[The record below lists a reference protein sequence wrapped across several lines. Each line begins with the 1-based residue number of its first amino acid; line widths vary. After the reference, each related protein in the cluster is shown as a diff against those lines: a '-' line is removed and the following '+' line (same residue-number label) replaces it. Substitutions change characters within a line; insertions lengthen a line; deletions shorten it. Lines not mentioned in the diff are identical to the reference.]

1 MSASSPIPCVCSG
14 GGGGS
19 ATALTGNGGGGN
31 GGSNGDCY
39 WAGGGG
45 VGGLGGNPSGNGQ
58 ANSVTSAASG
68 QANSVTS
75 VLTSVS
81 SAPAAGEAFQG
92 ERGKNESGAQIVEW
106 NMFSEDTKDHFG
118 PLESAD
124 DRELNPDDRGLRHNK
139 EVVATRN
146 RLLMSKFSHTY
157 LLTFTQYI

>member
-14 GGGGS
+14 GGGS
-19 ATALTGNGGGGN
+19 ATALTAN

-45 VGGLGGNPSGNGQ
+45 GCNPSGGNGQ

-81 SAPAAGEAFQG
+81 SAPATGEAFQG
-92 ERGKNESGAQIVEW
+92 ERGKNESGAQIVVEW

-124 DRELNPDDRGLRHNK
+124 DRELNPDDRGL
-139 EVVATRN
+139 
-146 RLLMSKFSHTY
+146 
-157 LLTFTQYI
+157 

>member
-14 GGGGS
+14 GGGS
-19 ATALTGNGGGGN
+19 ATSVTGNGGGGN
-31 GGSNGDCY
+31 GGNHGDCY

-45 VGGLGGNPSGNGQ
+45 GGGGCHPSGNGQ

-81 SAPAAGEAFQG
+81 SAPATGEAFQG
-92 ERGKNESGAQIVEW
+92 ERGKNESGAQIVVEW

-124 DRELNPDDRGLRHNK
+124 DRELNPDDRGL
-139 EVVATRN
+139 
-146 RLLMSKFSHTY
+146 
-157 LLTFTQYI
+157 